1 LLRLIT
7 VTALPPAASP
17 SLRSQR
23 VSRASLAAGALVA
36 LAVSALS
43 GGSEGAPRFETRCGW
58 FDNPTPA
65 NVWLHDRD
73 GQWTIGIQGG
83 PMAEGPWPTFK
94 KRQWVHTNGGSYG
107 YGCACLRVEVDRKAK
122 RVLTIAN
129 AEARELSVCRAD
141 PALKEP

>member
-1 LLRLIT
+1 
-7 VTALPPAASP
+7 VTALSHAPSP
-17 SLRSQR
+17 SLRSRR
-23 VSRASLAAGALVA
+23 VARASLAAGALVA

-58 FDNPTPA
+58 FDNPTPS

-73 GQWTIGIQGG
+73 GAWTIGTQGG
-83 PMAEGPWPTFK
+83 PMAEGSWPEFK
-94 KRQWVHTNGGSYG
+94 KRQWVHTNVGSYG
-107 YGCACLRVEVDRKAK
+107 YGCACLRVEVNRKAK
-122 RVLTIAN
+122 RVLTIAS